1 MSSAIVVIEQGLN
14 FGNSGHLAVEPEGT
28 PDLFYPIGDNRNPAG
43 DYSRGSYYGSEALYT
58 EHIDFLY

>member
-1 MSSAIVVIEQGLN
+1 MSQALALERSLGL
-14 FGNSGHLAVEPEGT
+14 GNSGQLAVEPEGT

>member
-14 FGNSGHLAVEPEGT
+14 FGNSRQSAIDSEGA
-28 PDLFYPIGDNRNPAG
+28 PDLFYPIVDNRNPAG

-58 EHIDFLY
+58 ETY